1 MNRENLKRA
10 NEINE
15 AMKRI
20 EAKQHMLADEGKL
33 QVSIKYKGYN
43 PEHVPLSDESMNI
56 VTAIVVN
63 SLESKL
69 KSLQS
74 ELEAL

>member
-20 EAKQHMLADEGKL
+20 EAKQNMLADEGRL

-43 PEHVPLSDESMNI
+43 TEHVPLSDESMNI

-63 SLESKL
+63 SLGSKL

>member
-1 MNRENLKRA
+1 MNRENLKLA

-20 EAKQHMLADEGKL
+20 EAKQNMLADEGKL
-33 QVSIKYKGYN
+33 QVSIKYKGYD
-43 PEHVPLSDESMNI
+43 PEHVPLSSESVNI

-63 SLESKL
+63 SLGSKL

>member
-15 AMKRI
+15 AMKCI
-20 EAKQHMLADEGKL
+20 EAKQNMLADEGKL
-33 QVSIKYKGYN
+33 QVSINYKGYN
-43 PEHVPLSDESMNI
+43 HEHVPLSDESMNI